1 MLYPRSWYDFSHH
14 YWIIGS
20 LGLFEQLNQSL
31 FLSDITGKYL
41 VKVDSVN
48 NIEETIERVYNVTG
62 VMPLSPALRYR
73 EYKSSFGRIF
83 SLSIL
88 NSDLI
93 VCIVIAVVGIIMFA
107 FFTYVERGKE
117 IGVERALGMTRLQ
130 TALSFLVEATLIIA
144 FGTIIGIITG
154 MYFVTMFL
162 QITQF
167 GETVPPTVVT
177 YPITL
182 LMQMLLGIFIA
193 AGIGTVVPAYMASR
207 KDISR
212 ILKVE

>member
-1 MLYPRSWYDFSHH
+1 M
-14 YWIIGS
+14 
-20 LGLFEQLNQSL
+20 
-31 FLSDITGKYL
+31 
-41 VKVDSVN
+41 
-48 NIEETIERVYNVTG
+48 
-62 VMPLSPALRYR
+62 
-73 EYKSSFGRIF
+73 
-83 SLSIL
+83 
-88 NSDLI
+88 
-93 VCIVIAVVGIIMFA
+93 VGIIMFA

-144 FGTIIGIITG
+144 FGIFIGIITG

-167 GETVPPTVVT
+167 GETVPPSVVT

-182 LMQMLLGIFIA
+182 LIQMLLGILIA
-193 AGIGTVVPAYMASR
+193 AGIGTVAPAYMASR